1 MEPSVVFLA
10 KEIAKKKHMSLSKL
24 VENYL
29 KSISK
34 DEKIA
39 VADGIEIADWVKQIV
54 VLDNPTPDFDHKK
67 EYQKRR

>member
-1 MEPSVVFLA
+1 MSLCKLTLSMESSVVFFA

-24 VENYL
+24 AESYL

-39 VADGIEIADWVKQIV
+39 VADGIEIADWVK
-54 VLDNPTPDFDHKK
+54 
-67 EYQKRR
+67 

>member
-1 MEPSVVFLA
+1 
-10 KEIAKKKHMSLSKL
+10 MSLSKL
-24 VENYL
+24 AESYL

-39 VADGIEIADWVKQIV
+39 VADGIEIADCVKQIV
-54 VLDNPTPDFDHKK
+54 VLDKPTPDFDHKK